1 MKNSYLKD
9 YLCEVRKGLID
20 CPIQTKMKLLQ
31 GLAEEAEDFV
41 QQMPDCSYEDI
52 VEFFGEPEYAAR
64 QLLDA
69 VPLEE
74 RKAAQ
79 KNKWV
84 GFAAVIAI
92 LCTIIIQM
100 GILLWSEL
108 QAPKNR
114 VREIIYTSQPYY
126 VPDGAIEEGF

>member
-1 MKNSYLKD
+1 M
-9 YLCEVRKGLID
+9 
-20 CPIQTKMKLLQ
+20 
-31 GLAEEAEDFV
+31 
-41 QQMPDCSYEDI
+41 
-52 VEFFGEPEYAAR
+52 
-64 QLLDA
+64 LDA

-100 GILLWSEL
+100 GILLWRETRP
-108 QAPKNR
+108 PKDGIR
-114 VREIIYTSQPYY
+114 VYTYVSQPYY

>member
-1 MKNSYLKD
+1 M
-9 YLCEVRKGLID
+9 
-20 CPIQTKMKLLQ
+20 
-31 GLAEEAEDFV
+31 
-41 QQMPDCSYEDI
+41 
-52 VEFFGEPEYAAR
+52 
-64 QLLDA
+64 LDA

-100 GILLWSEL
+100 GILLWREL

-126 VPDGAIEEGF
+126 VPDGVIEEGF